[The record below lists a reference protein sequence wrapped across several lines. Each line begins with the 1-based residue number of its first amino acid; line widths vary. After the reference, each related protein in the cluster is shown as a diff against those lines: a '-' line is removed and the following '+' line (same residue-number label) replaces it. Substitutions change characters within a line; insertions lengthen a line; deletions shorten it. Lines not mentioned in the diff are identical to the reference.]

1 MTTARTKLRALAL
14 AAFSAAAVVVAASTE
29 PAEAK
34 TKFVFANAS
43 PYDTLDPHMILDV
56 GRVATR
62 INLYDGLMRWLDN
75 PAKLE
80 PWLAESYTVSQDG
93 KTYTFK
99 LRKGAKFHD
108 GTEIKAAD
116 VVYSMERILGVNGQ
130 SAALFKPLI
139 AAGTTKAIDDYTV
152 EFHLIKPSA
161 IFLAIV
167 PEVHVVNTA
176 TRPLRRV
183 AAGASV

>member
-1 MTTARTKLRALAL
+1 MIRRRSTLKALWFGAL
-14 AAFSAAAVVVAASTE
+14 AAATFVAMPMAPAS
-29 PAEAK
+29 AK

-43 PYDTLDPHMILDV
+43 PYDNLDPHMILDV
-56 GRVATR
+56 GRVASR
-62 INLYDGLMRWLDN
+62 INMYDGLLRWLDN

-80 PWLAESYTVSQDG
+80 PWLAESYTISQDG

-116 VVYSMERILGVNGQ
+116 VVYSMERILAAGGQ
-130 SAALFKPLI
+130 SAPLFAPLI
-139 AAGTTKAIDDYTV
+139 KPGTTKAPDDYTV
-152 EFHLIKPSA
+152 EFNLAQPSA

-167 PEVHVVNTA
+167 PEIHVVNTA
-176 TRPLRRV
+176 L
-183 AAGASV
+183 